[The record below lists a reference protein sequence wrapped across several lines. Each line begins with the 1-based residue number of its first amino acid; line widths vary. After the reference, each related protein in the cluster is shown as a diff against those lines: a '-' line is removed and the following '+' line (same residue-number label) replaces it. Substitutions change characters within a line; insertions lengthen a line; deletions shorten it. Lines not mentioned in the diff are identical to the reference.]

1 MAQKIPTD
9 FDADWYR
16 TTFPDVELSGLDPAE
31 HYRRFGMLMGRNAN
45 ARLARRVTKEAETS
59 APSQSQP
66 AIDLEPEK
74 PARTTTP
81 SEEVQQTRPSDEASA
96 IIDRPIEFDPEQVL
110 PLPAPSRP
118 GRDEGERISIEGLAR
133 GPFVASDCRPQGLQ
147 ALTAYALMFGLPNP
161 VEEIDA
167 EPVASCGADAFKT
180 GEVRLENAWLV
191 ERSTLRLMI
200 GGTTEPEADAVPL
213 VIRAYQA
220 SPASPNDLSSLGE
233 GVQLP
238 NVRPVFH
245 DLLLLHPLMP
255 LLIELSD
262 ASGRTRAIALM
273 PFPSLLPGG
282 LHWAELRALQTEAN
296 PMDDFWSLSERLLQ
310 EAVGTA
316 DSPDRLIGSVAVD
329 CGSSETVAVLSAEV
343 QEWLA
348 AMFGLNLDRPAV
360 DPDQSVKSARLSS
373 SGSNHG
379 LELHLPANFM
389 PTLSLLITRKL
400 VGQGADHLVGPYL
413 VAEADSHRPRWSVL
427 LPPSGARS
435 LNIPMIRAVSQ
446 EDGALDPIGVCQTPI
461 AIAFHR
467 PEPPRS
473 VLKSFAGTV
482 DPISG
487 SLTVVLDAH
496 DPSRIGPLVQ
506 AIRDA
511 SPDASIEV
519 IVRLKGPD
527 EALRRELSLN
537 CGEAGWSAIP
547 LDVDLRD
554 IARAAKNELLLC
566 LSDQVQIHDWST
578 LAELFSLLRANED
591 AGSASCVLLG
601 ERVIKKQLVLE
612 PASGGIFPS
621 GISFTTAPHL
631 SFAEPNVLEALP
643 GLSYPVVANTLL
655 LTLFRRSALADLPR
669 PAGPVPATAA
679 DIRIGLD
686 LMQAGY
692 RNWCTTSFGATL
704 SGPHRRRD
712 CIDPFGGDY
721 VQPER
726 WADILGQVTLIR
738 ELI

>member
-1 MAQKIPTD
+1 MADRIPPD

-31 HYRRFGMLMGRNAN
+31 HYRRFGTLMGRSAN
-45 ARLARRVTKEAETS
+45 AALARRATKQAETS
-59 APSQSQP
+59 APSQPQP
-66 AIDLEPEK
+66 VNDQEPEK
-74 PARTTTP
+74 QVRQTTV
-81 SEEVQQTRPSDEASA
+81 SDEVRQTAPSDQASA

-110 PLPAPSRP
+110 PLPAPARP
-118 GRDEGERISIEGLAR
+118 GRDDGERISIEGLAR
-133 GPFVASDCRPQGLQ
+133 GPFVASDCRPQVLQ
-147 ALTAYALMFGLPNP
+147 ALAAYALMFGLAKPN
-161 VEEIDA
+161 EETDA
-167 EPVASCGADAFKT
+167 EPVATCGADALKT
-180 GEVRLENAWLV
+180 GEVRLDNAWLV

-200 GGTTEPEADAVPL
+200 GGATEPEAGADPL

-233 GVQLP
+233 GIQLP
-238 NVRPVFH
+238 NARPVFH

-262 ASGRTRAIALM
+262 ASGRTRAITLM

-316 DSPDRLIGSVAVD
+316 DSPDRSISSIAVD
-329 CGSSETVAVLSAEV
+329 CGSSETIPVLSAEV

-348 AMFGLNLDRPAV
+348 AMFGLNLDRAAV
-360 DPDQSVKSARLSS
+360 DPDQSVKSARLSR
-373 SGSNHG
+373 SGGNHG
-379 LELHLPANFM
+379 FELSLPANFM
-389 PTLSLLITRKL
+389 PTLSSLITRRL
-400 VGQGADHLVGPYL
+400 AAEGADQLVGPYL
-413 VAEADSHRPRWSVL
+413 VAEADTHRPRWSVL
-427 LPPSGARS
+427 LPPSGVR
-435 LNIPMIRAVSQ
+435 LPNIPTIRAASP
-446 EDGALDPIGVCQTPI
+446 EEGAPHGIAVWQTPI
-461 AIAFHR
+461 GIALYR
-467 PEPPRS
+467 PEPPGS
-473 VLKSFAGTV
+473 VLKSFGSTV
-482 DPISG
+482 DPISD

-496 DPSRIGPLVQ
+496 DPSRIGPLFQ
-506 AIRDA
+506 TIRDA

-519 IVRLKGPD
+519 VVRLKGPT
-527 EALRRELSLN
+527 EVLRRELNLN
-537 CGEAGWSAIP
+537 CGEAGWSEIP

-554 IARAAKNELLLC
+554 IAKAASNELLLC
-566 LSDQVQIHDWST
+566 LSDQVRFHDWST
-578 LAELFSLLRANED
+578 LAGLFSLLQSDAT
-591 AGSASCVLLG
+591 AGSVSCVLLG
-601 ERVIKKQLVLE
+601 EKVIKKQAVLE

-631 SFAEPNVLEALP
+631 SFAEPEVLEALP
-643 GLSYPVVANTLL
+643 GLAYPVVANTLL
-655 LTLFRRSALADLPR
+655 LTLFRRSALAELPR
-669 PAGPVPATAA
+669 PAGPVPVSAA

-686 LMQAGY
+686 LMGAGH
-692 RNWCTTSFGATL
+692 RNWCTTSFGAML
-704 SGPHRRRD
+704 SGPHKRRD